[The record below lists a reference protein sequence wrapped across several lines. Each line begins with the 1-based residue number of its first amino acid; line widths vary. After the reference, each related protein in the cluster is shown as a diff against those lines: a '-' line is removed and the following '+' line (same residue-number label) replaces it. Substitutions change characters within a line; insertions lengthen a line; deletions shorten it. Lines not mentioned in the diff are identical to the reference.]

1 MMAPL
6 CSSVDSTKDS
16 DQCPQNMSNWT
27 SLWYVWLIL
36 LTVFMLLLC
45 GITASCKKFCCRKKR
60 PPVQPFPRHPYD
72 LTVVAIDSD
81 STAHST
87 VTSYS
92 SFQYPPSAPIPSI
105 FVGLDRSTVSPP
117 AYSPYAMDL
126 PPSYDEAVQM
136 GKQHIEVALVNQK
149 LSDIPGQ
156 VMPGGQNPIQNSP
169 DIINRDPATQP
180 NSEDATQEQPQL

>member
-1 MMAPL
+1 
-6 CSSVDSTKDS
+6 
-16 DQCPQNMSNWT
+16 MSHWT

-105 FVGLDRSTVSPP
+105 FVGMDRSTVSPP

-136 GKQHIEVALVNQK
+136 GKQHIEVALVSQK

-156 VMPGGQNPIQNSP
+156 VMPGGQNPSQNSP
-169 DIINRDPATQP
+169 DVINRDLATQP